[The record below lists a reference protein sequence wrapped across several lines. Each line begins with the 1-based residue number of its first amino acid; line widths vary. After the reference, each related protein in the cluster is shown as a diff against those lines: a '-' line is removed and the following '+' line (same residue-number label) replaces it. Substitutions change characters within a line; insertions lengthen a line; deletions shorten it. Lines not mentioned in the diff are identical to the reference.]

1 MESERCK
8 QTSKKLRGPAI
19 WESSFKSIFLCW
31 RSRISCSWSLSRPSG
46 SPRPS
51 AWPRPSPVLPPRSDR
66 DLPVFS
72 CNVLSWIVRVSFN
85 SCLFSFACGERRMQ
99 SITKDTRE
107 NIQLT
112 ARPTAAK
119 VNVPHI
125 DPHFVISLPLRRTAQ
140 KNPSATTQNLSF
152 VISVNF
158 ASAKIFPTI
167 PYGKTKGKEMRGKV
181 FPPYGSAPDSS
192 LTTAAVMVTVIV

>member
-19 WESSFKSIFLCW
+19 WESSFKSVFLCW

-99 SITKDTRE
+99 SITNDTRE
-107 NIQLT
+107 NIQIT

-125 DPHFVISLPLRRTAQ
+125 DHHFFITITKICTKTPKLSNTESVICNFCKFCVSENLPDL
-140 KNPSATTQNLSF
+140 AT
-152 VISVNF
+152 
-158 ASAKIFPTI
+158 
-167 PYGKTKGKEMRGKV
+167 YGKTKEKEMRGKV